1 MSNSSTQE
9 KEVVGGGGGRG
20 GARGGS
26 DQVLDRQTMM
36 TQLAKRSIQGFP
48 AVSLKSFT
56 CEIGLE

>member
-9 KEVVGGGGGRG
+9 KEVVGGGGGG
-20 GARGGS
+20 GGS

>member
-9 KEVVGGGGGRG
+9 KEVVGGGGG
-20 GARGGS
+20 GAGGS

>member
-1 MSNSSTQE
+1 M
-9 KEVVGGGGGRG
+9 VGGGGGG
-20 GARGGS
+20 GGGS

>member
-9 KEVVGGGGGRG
+9 KEVVG
-20 GARGGS
+20 AGGS

>member
-9 KEVVGGGGGRG
+9 KEVVGGGGGG
-20 GARGGS
+20 RGGS

>member
-9 KEVVGGGGGRG
+9 KEVVGGGGG
-20 GARGGS
+20 RGGS

>member
-20 GARGGS
+20 GG